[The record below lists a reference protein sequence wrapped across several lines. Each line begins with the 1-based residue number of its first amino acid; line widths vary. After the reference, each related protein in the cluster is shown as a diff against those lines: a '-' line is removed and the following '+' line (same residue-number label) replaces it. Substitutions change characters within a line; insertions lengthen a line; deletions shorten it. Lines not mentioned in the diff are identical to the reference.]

1 MIQPTNRELVWLRA
15 LVASPVA
22 RNSRAILVKDIQQYQ
37 TQDAL
42 DHPMN
47 RRKDKRERFSKT
59 GHGWH
64 PSSVLTPEP
73 PVLTLPPFPTATTTT
88 GALAAQRLLL

>member
-1 MIQPTNRELVWLRA
+1 MIQPTNGELVRLRA
-15 LVASPVA
+15 LVVSLVT
-22 RNSRAILVKDIQQYQ
+22 RNSRAILAKDVQQYQ

-42 DHPMN
+42 DHPMK
-47 RRKDKRERFSKT
+47 RRKDKRGRFSKT

-73 PVLTLPPFPTATTTT
+73 PVLTLRPFPTATGTR
-88 GALAAQRLLL
+88 GPLAAKRLLL